1 MITGQSIRPG
11 DVLVGIASSGVH
23 SNGYSLVRRVFSM
36 DKENLS
42 TYREELGETLGEAL
56 LRPTKIYVKALRS
69 VREAGIEIKGCSHI
83 TGGGFYEN
91 IPRMLPD
98 GVKAVIRK
106 DSYPVP
112 AIFRMLQE
120 EGEIAEHVM
129 YNTFNMGIGM
139 VMALDSA
146 DAEQAVKVLREAGEQ
161 AFVIGSVEAGERKAE
176 IIG

>member
-1 MITGQSIRPG
+1 
-11 DVLVGIASSGVH
+11 
-23 SNGYSLVRRVFSM
+23 M